1 MGNKDV
7 STLVDDIHTVLR
19 EGVEVTDDVV
29 EGFAQSMAVMLKERL
44 APREKRVG
52 TLRMSAMGKPDR
64 QLWYEVNKKETALP
78 LEQSAYMKFLIGD
91 ITEEVLIMLT
101 KLSGHTVTGEQDEL
115 HLEGIKGHRDLVIDG
130 MTVDTKSASPFGF
143 VKFTEGLTREK
154 DSFGYLDQINAYVE
168 AAEDDPLV
176 TIKDK
181 GAFLVLQKVTGDI
194 TLDIHDK
201 TREMAPQYEYQKQ
214 MVAGDI
220 PERCHEPVPDGYTKT
235 NKDKT
240 KTFIPNGNMKL
251 NSFCGYCAFK
261 HECHDG
267 IRTFQGAGYPKFF
280 TKIVKEP
287 KMAEVT

>member
-1 MGNKDV
+1 MTKTIN
-7 STLVDDIHTVLR
+7 TLVDDIHTVLR
-19 EGVEVTDDVV
+19 EGVEVPDEVV
-29 EGFAQSMAVMLKERL
+29 NSFATSMALMLKERL
-44 APREKRVG
+44 APRKERVG

-64 QLWYEVNKKETALP
+64 QLWYEVNEKPKALP
-78 LEQSAYMKFLIGD
+78 LEQNAYMKFLIGD

-115 HLEGIKGHRDLVIDG
+115 MIEGIKGHRDLVIDG
-130 MTVDTKSASPFGF
+130 MTVDTKSASEFGF
-143 VKFTEGLTREK
+143 KKFEEGLKPEQ
-154 DSFGYLDQINAYVE
+154 DGFGYLAQINAYIE

-194 TLDIHDK
+194 TLDVHEK
-201 TREMAPQYEYQKQ
+201 TKDMSTQYKRQIE

-220 PERCHEPVPDGYTKT
+220 PERCLEPVPDGYTKY

-240 KTFIPNGNMKL
+240 KTFMPNGNMKL
-251 NSFCGYCAFK
+251 PTFCGYCAFK
-261 HECHDG
+261 HECHDN
-267 IRTFQGAGYPKFF
+267 IRTFQGKGYPKFF

-287 KMAEVT
+287 KMMEVK